1 MAWRR
6 LRHGCLRVRHLM
18 EGKRLIPDI
27 DDVAVERACKGER
40 SIPLNRDEMAAAFA
54 LLDRRGLSINRI
66 AATLGTSDKAI
77 VRWRAGQPAPA
88 RRVGAAA

>member
-1 MAWRR
+1 MSR
-6 LRHGCLRVRHLM
+6 
-18 EGKRLIPDI
+18 PDI

>member
-1 MAWRR
+1 MARR
-6 LRHGCLRVRHLM
+6 HLRDGRLRVRHLM
-18 EGKRLIPDI
+18 EGKRMTPDI
-27 DDVAVERACKGER
+27 DDVAVERAAAGDR
-40 SIPLNRDEMAAAFA
+40 NVPLNRDEMAAAFA

-88 RRVGAAA
+88 RRVRAAA